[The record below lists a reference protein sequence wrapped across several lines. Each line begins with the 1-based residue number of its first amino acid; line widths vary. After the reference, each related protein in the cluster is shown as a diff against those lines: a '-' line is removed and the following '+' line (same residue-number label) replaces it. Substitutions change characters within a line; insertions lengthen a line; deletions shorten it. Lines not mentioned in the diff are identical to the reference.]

1 MLLVRVAVR
10 CSMLSSCVRHN
21 KMSLMYGP
29 GYTPF
34 RMSGTRLYHPEEIE
48 VKMKRL
54 DDARVKI
61 FLEIEGRRIALN
73 PGDHSLAA
81 KVACAYHLGVIG
93 YVTDPDEYPE
103 SERSCEETDEDDGQ
117 LEPGIIE

>member
-1 MLLVRVAVR
+1 
-10 CSMLSSCVRHN
+10 
-21 KMSLMYGP
+21 MYGP
-29 GYTPF
+29 GYAPF

-48 VKMKRL
+48 AKMKRL

-81 KVACAYHLGVIG
+81 KVACAYHMGVN
-93 YVTDPDEYPE
+93 YQVTDSDDNHDSGNEALSEDESDPE
-103 SERSCEETDEDDGQ
+103 NSQEFSSEQ
-117 LEPGIIE
+117 P